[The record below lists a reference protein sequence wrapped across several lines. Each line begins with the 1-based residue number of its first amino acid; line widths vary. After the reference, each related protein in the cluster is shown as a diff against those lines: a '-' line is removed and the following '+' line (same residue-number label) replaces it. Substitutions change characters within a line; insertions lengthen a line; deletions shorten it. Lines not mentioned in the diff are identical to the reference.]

1 MRIVGIDPGI
11 RVTGFGIIEKSEK
24 LSVLSYGT
32 ITPPVQKSMAEKL
45 KYLYSDTMKIIGK
58 YKPDLLAIESTFYQ
72 KNVKSALILGQA
84 KGSILLAAANSN
96 IPCKEFAPRK
106 VKLAVVG
113 NGAAKK
119 EQVQYMIQRI
129 LKLDTL
135 PKSFDVSDALAI
147 AYCGLTNMEYGND

>member
-11 RVTGFGIIEKSEK
+11 RVTGFGVLEKGKK
-24 LSVLSYGT
+24 LTVLSYGT
-32 ITPPVQKSMAEKL
+32 ISPPVQKSMPERL
-45 KYLYSDTMKIIGK
+45 KYLYTDAMEIIEK

-96 IPCKEFAPRK
+96 IPCNEYAPRK
-106 VKLAVVG
+106 IKLAVVG
-113 NGAAKK
+113 NGAATK

-135 PKSFDVSDALAI
+135 PKPFDVSDALAI
-147 AYCGLTNMEYGND
+147 AYCGLTNMEYGL

>member
-11 RVTGFGIIEKSEK
+11 RVTGFGILEKNEK

-32 ITPPVQKSMAEKL
+32 ITPPVQNSMEEKL
-45 KYLYSDTMKIIGK
+45 KYLYSDAMEIIDK
-58 YKPDLLAIESTFYQ
+58 YKPDLFAIESTFYQ

-84 KGSILLAAANSN
+84 KGSILLAAVNSN

-113 NGAAKK
+113 NGSATK

-135 PKSFDVSDALAI
+135 PKPFDVSDALAI